1 MLTRQSTKT
10 PVIYQLKIT
19 LKDVR
24 PPIWRRVEVHS
35 STTLELLHEIIQ
47 TTMGWT
53 NSHMHQ
59 FTIHNVHMHQF
70 TIHNVEYGTPQ
81 PEFDFDVEDEAL
93 VKLSQVVTGE
103 KFKFLYTYDFGDGW
117 DHEILVEKILLPHPD
132 SHYPFCVTGKRACPP
147 EDCGGAWGYSDLLAA
162 IQDPNHPKHEERLE
176 WVGDDFDPAAFDL
189 EETNQVLAEF
199 SRSPS

>member
-1 MLTRQSTKT
+1 MAPRKSPQKSKDDLL
-10 PVIYQLKIT
+10 YQVKIT

-24 PPIWRRVEVHS
+24 PPIWRRVEVTS
-35 STTLELLHEIIQ
+35 STTLGLLHEIIQ

-53 NSHMHQ
+53 DSHL
-59 FTIHNVHMHQF
+59 HQF
-70 TIHNVEYGTPQ
+70 TIHNVEYGNPQ

-93 VKLSQVVTGE
+93 VRLSQVVTGE

-117 DHEILVEKILLPHPD
+117 DHEILVEKILTPHPEGY
-132 SHYPFCVTGKRACPP
+132 YPFCVTGKRACPP
-147 EDCGGAWGYSDLLAA
+147 EDCGGAWGYGNLLAA
-162 IQDPNHPKHEERLE
+162 IQDPNHPEHEDLLE
-176 WVGDDFDPAAFDL
+176 WVGDEFDPAVFDL

>member
-1 MLTRQSTKT
+1 MAPRKSPQKSKDDLL
-10 PVIYQLKIT
+10 YQIKIT

-24 PPIWRRVEVHS
+24 PPIWRRVEVTS
-35 STTLELLHEIIQ
+35 STTLGLLHEIIQ

-53 NSHMHQ
+53 NS
-59 FTIHNVHMHQF
+59 HMHQF

-117 DHEILVEKILLPHPD
+117 DHEILIEKILTPHPER
-132 SHYPFCVTGKRACPP
+132 HYPFCVTGKRACPP

-162 IQDPNHPKHEERLE
+162 IQDPNHPEHEERLE
-176 WVGDDFDPAAFDL
+176 WIGDDFDPAAFYL
-189 EETNQVLAEF
+189 EETNLVLAEF